1 MTLQINNPNV
11 LDLSEWQKVITEV
24 NNLSNR
30 IDAITTRYGA
40 GSADTALWTTTDFSK
55 EFSLGTQRIIFGKKK
70 VNTADGTIKTGNFLH
85 DYVDFN
91 ESPGVTV
98 FTSKPIVTATIQFSK
113 TDLPTNNTNVMISV
127 YNVSKDGFD
136 YRISNP
142 PVSGTTRDWNGFF
155 YINYI
160 AIGPQ

>member
-11 LDLSEWQKVITEV
+11 LDLSEWQKVINEV

-40 GSADTALWTTTDFSK
+40 GSADTALWTATDFSK
-55 EFSLGTQRIIFGKKK
+55 EFNLGTQRIIFGKKK
-70 VNTADGTIKTGNFLH
+70 VDTTDTTIKTGNFYH
-85 DYVDFN
+85 DYVDFD

-98 FTSKPIVTATIQFSK
+98 FTAKPIITATLQFGASSPVPNK
-113 TDLPTNNTNVMISV
+113 NTNAIVSL
-127 YNVSKDGFD
+127 YNVSKDGFS

-142 PVSGTTRDWNGFF
+142 PAATSDWNGYF
-155 YINYI
+155 YVNYI